1 MNRGLEIR
9 QKKLEKNAK
18 KRHEIKERQVNLV
31 RFVTIRWE
39 VIERING
46 KYRRTGNATA
56 NGLQIENKVYMMDG
70 HYKFINSKS
79 VKIMEIYKEI
89 PEWASEELINKYR
102 EALEKE

>member
-1 MNRGLEIR
+1 
-9 QKKLEKNAK
+9 
-18 KRHEIKERQVNLV
+18 
-31 RFVTIRWE
+31 
-39 VIERING
+39 
-46 KYRRTGNATA
+46 
-56 NGLQIENKVYMMDG
+56 MMDG